1 MGSEGRGLR
10 SGGGAQQGVTE
21 GQGRRLGQAAGC
33 LQVRG
38 RGAAGAGVG
47 GGEDLAGSR
56 DAHRKRRGR
65 GLSLREG
72 HGDWG
77 CE

>member
-1 MGSEGRGLR
+1 MVEGRSRELR
-10 SGGGAQQGVTE
+10 KDRGGGWD
-21 GQGRRLGQAAGC
+21 RLQAAYRYG
-33 LQVRG
+33 G